1 MKSDKITIKGARE
14 HNLKN
19 IDVEIPR
26 EKFVVIT
33 GVSGSGKSS
42 LAFDTLYAEGQR
54 RYVESLS
61 AYARQFLGRMEKPD
75 VDQID
80 GLSPS
85 ISIDQKG
92 VSKNPRSTVGTVTEI
107 YDYFRLLFAR
117 IGIPHCYNC
126 GNLVQKQDVQK
137 IVENILDFKNQTRFI
152 ILSPVIKHMKGQHI
166 SVLEKIKSEGF
177 SRVRIDG
184 EIFDLEEQIN
194 LEKNKWHNIEIV
206 VDRLIIN
213 ENIDKN
219 RLSSSIETGLK
230 FGNGVIYVE
239 KINEGEII
247 YSEDLACVDCNISLS
262 ELEPRS
268 FSFNTPFGA
277 CQKCTGLG
285 FSLEVDPHL
294 LIRDPNLSLAE
305 NGMSVIDD
313 ARIVLRWDKN
323 SFYSILEELSID
335 LNQPIKEIDSSVL
348 NLLFYGVIDKNFE
361 KNYDEKNIEYITR
374 YYKGLIPSIE
384 KRYLNSDSEK
394 IKEEILKFMSESPC
408 SDCKGYR
415 LKPESLSVFVLGKN
429 IMEATSLSIDKCY
442 EWINKNSK
450 EIKKLSITEKKISE
464 EIFKEINS
472 RLLFLMEVGLGY
484 ITLDRMSSTLSGG
497 EGQRIRLA
505 TQIGAGLT
513 GVLYVCD
520 EPSIGLHPTD
530 NEKLIKTLINLKD
543 IGNSVI
549 VVEHDEYVMKSAD
562 QIIDMGPRA
571 GAYGGEIIAQGTP
584 NQIMNNPK
592 SLTGL
597 YLSGKKQIGVPK
609 KRKEGSKNYLEI
621 KGASENNLKNI
632 DVRIPLNK
640 FVCVSGISGSGK
652 STLINDVLSNA
663 LLKKMSRKSVREGK
677 YDEINGLENIDKL
690 IVIDQSPIGRTP
702 RSNPAT
708 YTGLFT
714 PIRELFS
721 KMPEAMSRGYKAG
734 RFSFNVKG
742 GRCEDCSG
750 AGYKEIEMQFLPDV
764 TIPCEICSGKRYNND
779 ALEIKFKGESIADIL
794 DKTVEEAL
802 YIFENIPGV
811 NKKLETLNKV
821 GLGYIKLGQPATT
834 LSGGEA
840 QRIKLATE
848 LSKRSTGKTLYILD
862 EPTTGLSFD
871 DCSKLLEVLHALVEN
886 GNSVLLIEHHLDMI
900 KNSDWIIELGPE
912 AGDKGGFIVCEGT
925 PEFVASTNTPT
936 GKFLAE
942 LPNLKQNKNAQGTIF
957 DAKKSKSKTNLKI
970 LNDFMP
976 ERPKNLRIKKRA
988 YKLSRWRRR
997 KLSKVS

>member
-361 KNYDEKNIEYITR
+361 KNYDEENIEYITR

-384 KRYLNSDSEK
+384 KRYLNTDSEK

-597 YLSGKKQIGVPK
+597 YLSGKKQIGIPK

-988 YKLSRWRRR
+988 YILSRWSRR
-997 KLSKVS
+997 KLSIVS

>member
-137 IVENILDFKNQTRFI
+137 IVDNILDFKNQTRFI

-361 KNYDEKNIEYITR
+361 KNYT
-374 YYKGLIPSIE
+374 
-384 KRYLNSDSEK
+384 
-394 IKEEILKFMSESPC
+394 
-408 SDCKGYR
+408 
-415 LKPESLSVFVLGKN
+415 
-429 IMEATSLSIDKCY
+429 T
-442 EWINKNSK
+442 
-450 EIKKLSITEKKISE
+450 
-464 EIFKEINS
+464 
-472 RLLFLMEVGLGY
+472 
-484 ITLDRMSSTLSGG
+484 
-497 EGQRIRLA
+497 
-505 TQIGAGLT
+505 
-513 GVLYVCD
+513 
-520 EPSIGLHPTD
+520 
-530 NEKLIKTLINLKD
+530 
-543 IGNSVI
+543 
-549 VVEHDEYVMKSAD
+549 
-562 QIIDMGPRA
+562 
-571 GAYGGEIIAQGTP
+571 
-584 NQIMNNPK
+584 
-592 SLTGL
+592 
-597 YLSGKKQIGVPK
+597 KQ
-609 KRKEGSKNYLEI
+609 
-621 KGASENNLKNI
+621 
-632 DVRIPLNK
+632 
-640 FVCVSGISGSGK
+640 
-652 STLINDVLSNA
+652 SN
-663 LLKKMSRKSVREGK
+663 
-677 YDEINGLENIDKL
+677 
-690 IVIDQSPIGRTP
+690 
-702 RSNPAT
+702 
-708 YTGLFT
+708 
-714 PIRELFS
+714 
-721 KMPEAMSRGYKAG
+721 
-734 RFSFNVKG
+734 
-742 GRCEDCSG
+742 
-750 AGYKEIEMQFLPDV
+750 
-764 TIPCEICSGKRYNND
+764 
-779 ALEIKFKGESIADIL
+779 
-794 DKTVEEAL
+794 
-802 YIFENIPGV
+802 
-811 NKKLETLNKV
+811 
-821 GLGYIKLGQPATT
+821 
-834 LSGGEA
+834 
-840 QRIKLATE
+840 
-848 LSKRSTGKTLYILD
+848 
-862 EPTTGLSFD
+862 
-871 DCSKLLEVLHALVEN
+871 
-886 GNSVLLIEHHLDMI
+886 
-900 KNSDWIIELGPE
+900 
-912 AGDKGGFIVCEGT
+912 
-925 PEFVASTNTPT
+925 
-936 GKFLAE
+936 
-942 LPNLKQNKNAQGTIF
+942 
-957 DAKKSKSKTNLKI
+957 
-970 LNDFMP
+970 
-976 ERPKNLRIKKRA
+976 
-988 YKLSRWRRR
+988 
-997 KLSKVS
+997 